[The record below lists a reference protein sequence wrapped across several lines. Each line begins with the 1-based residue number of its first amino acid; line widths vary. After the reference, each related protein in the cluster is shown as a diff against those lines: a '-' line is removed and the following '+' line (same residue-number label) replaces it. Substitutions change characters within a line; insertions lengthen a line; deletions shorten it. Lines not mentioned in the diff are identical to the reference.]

1 MACDCVHTSVS
12 GVRNRSPLFMRGAGL
27 MRSFASLSGC
37 FGDQEI
43 EACKLFLCLY
53 RVNNNEFLSCILS
66 LASANLPFVYFD
78 NHQSDYNRN
87 QKHSP
92 SLDVSG
98 QDPNALRAVSQ
109 LQRVLNE
116 LRLFR
121 LIRRFR
127 DIVRHR
133 LERRC
138 ELRQFVVLRMQYLIR
153 ARNRLRS
160 AIRIQRFVRKQ
171 VINRAA
177 CTGSESV
184 KHAPRSSTV

>member
-1 MACDCVHTSVS
+1 MACNCVHISVS
-12 GVRNRSPLFMRGAGL
+12 GFRNKSPLFVREDGFVRYLAPL
-27 MRSFASLSGC
+27 SDSFGVQ
-37 FGDQEI
+37 DI
-43 EACKLFLCLY
+43 VACKFLLCLY
-53 RVNNNEFLSCILS
+53 RVNNYEFVSCILS
-66 LASANLPFVYFD
+66 LASANLLFVSCD

-87 QKHSP
+87 EKPSP

-127 DIVRHR
+127 DNVRQR

-153 ARNRLRS
+153 ARTRLRS

-177 CTGSESV
+177 CTGSESII
-184 KHAPRSSTV
+184 HAPRSSTV